1 MEWQRIAYI
10 DFMKCLCIM
19 LIVMY
24 HIDHEFF
31 NYLLPGLND
40 ALQAFRLPMY
50 YFISG
55 IFFKLYGGFAD
66 FTRRKV
72 NNIIVPFVFFV
83 VLAFGA
89 HGVEWALRIAVGAE
103 AIDLRPAMLVE
114 PFYLRYWPVTTPLW
128 FLLSLFWVNVIF
140 YALQRWV
147 RSVALGVRSEALG
160 VLAATV
166 GIAAGGCVLAVNKI
180 ELPLMLDT
188 SLVALP
194 YFVLGWGMK
203 RLGALEA
210 SRRDRWGWLV
220 LCAVAVPIYC
230 MSEFMNLH
238 FQVLPA
244 IWKLY
249 LLPFVAILALFWAC
263 KPLPRIPVMCH
274 FGRYS
279 LIILGTH
286 PLLFLP
292 IRSLLI
298 LRGGMEP
305 GVALTLAVFALTM
318 LLEWPVIWLLK
329 TCAPRF
335 TAQKPFLKENWKI

>member
-1 MEWQRIAYI
+1 MEKQRIAYI

-31 NYLLPGLND
+31 NYLLPNLND

-55 IFFKLYGGFAD
+55 IFFKLYNGYAD

-72 NNIIVPFVFFV
+72 NNILVPFVFFV
-83 VLAFGA
+83 ILAFVY
-89 HGVEWALRIAVGAE
+89 HLLEYALRQATGANP
-103 AIDLRPAMLVE
+103 ITMDLSLLVD
-114 PFYLRYWPVTTPLW
+114 PFTQRYWTITTPLW

-147 RSVALGVRSEALG
+147 KPLWLLLSLIAVLSVIGYSLGVKQ
-160 VLAATV
+160 
-166 GIAAGGCVLAVNKI
+166 IQ
-180 ELPLMLDT
+180 LPLMLDT

-203 RLGALEA
+203 RLGVMES
-210 SRRDRWGWLV
+210 SRWDRWGVLALALV
-220 LCAVAVPIYC
+220 MIPIYFC
-230 MSEFMNLH
+230 SDYMNLH
-238 FQVLPA
+238 FQILPTY
-244 IWKLY
+244 WKLY
-249 LLPFVAILALFWAC
+249 LFPFVAILALFWAC
-263 KPLPRIPVMCH
+263 KPLPHVPVLCH
-274 FGRYS
+274 YGRYS

-292 IRSLLI
+292 LRSVCI
-298 LRGGMEP
+298 LRFGMEP
-305 GVALTLAVFALTM
+305 GVVLTLVVFVLTM

-329 TCAPRF
+329 TYFPRF
-335 TAQKPFLKENWKI
+335 TAQKPFFLDGWRIR

>member
-1 MEWQRIAYI
+1 MEKPRIAYI

-31 NYLLPGLND
+31 NYLLPNLNN

-55 IFFKLYGGFAD
+55 IFFKLYSGYAD

-72 NNIIVPFVFFV
+72 NNILVPFVFFV
-83 VLAFGA
+83 VLAFVYHLAEFGLRKATGA
-89 HGVEWALRIAVGAE
+89 DPIAFDISVLTG
-103 AIDLRPAMLVE
+103 
-114 PFYLRYWPVTTPLW
+114 PFTQRYWTITTPLW
-128 FLLSLFWVNVIF
+128 FLLSLFWTNVIF
-140 YALQRWV
+140 YALQRWIKPLWLLL
-147 RSVALGVRSEALG
+147 SLVAVLSAIGYWLGVKQ
-160 VLAATV
+160 
-166 GIAAGGCVLAVNKI
+166 IQ
-180 ELPLMLDT
+180 LPFMLDT

-203 RLGALEA
+203 SLGALA
-210 SRRDRWGWLV
+210 PSRWDRWGLLAVVLV
-220 LCAVAVPIYC
+220 MVPIYFY
-230 MSEFMNLH
+230 SEYMNLH

-244 IWKLY
+244 YWKLY
-249 LLPFVAILALFWAC
+249 LFPFLAILALFWAC
-263 KPLPRIPVMCH
+263 KPLPHIPVLCH
-274 FGRYS
+274 YGRYS

-292 IRSLLI
+292 LRSVCQ
-298 LRGGMEP
+298 LRFGFEP
-305 GVALTLAVFALTM
+305 GIALTLVVFVLTM

-329 TCAPRF
+329 TYFPGF
-335 TAQKPFLKENWKI
+335 TAQKPFFLGGWKLR